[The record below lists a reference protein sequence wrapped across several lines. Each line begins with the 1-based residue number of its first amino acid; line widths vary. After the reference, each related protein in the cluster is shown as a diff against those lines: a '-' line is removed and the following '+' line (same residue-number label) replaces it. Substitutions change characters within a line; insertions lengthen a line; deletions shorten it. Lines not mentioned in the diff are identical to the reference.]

1 MELHKRKL
9 ARIYT
14 NLRGWRTKRKIVV
27 IESDDWGSIRMP
39 SKDVYNKCLKEGY
52 PVDKI
57 SFEKYDSLL
66 SEEDLE
72 VLFDLLI
79 SYKDM
84 KGNHPIIT
92 ANSMVANPDFEKI
105 KENNFKEYY
114 YELITDTFQ
123 KYPQHKNNFKLWRKG
138 MELKVFHPQYHGRE
152 HLNVSQFMS
161 ALQKGDK
168 DAHFGFSNNMPG
180 CIPLNPMSGRRGNSY
195 VVAMQYN
202 SLKDK
207 EDKLKIFTEGLDLF
221 DKLFG
226 YKSESIIPPN
236 FRWSPDYNKAV
247 YEKGVKYFQG
257 IHTMFEPS
265 PDGNKNIRHRYYQGK
280 KNLIGQVFSVRN
292 VTFEPSMFK
301 LRIKDPVDQC
311 LGEMNIAFAM
321 HKPAVITSHRINF
334 VGFIDIENR
343 NRNLV
348 MLNQILTKAL
358 KRWPD
363 IEFMTSDQLGKLMSG
378 EQS

>member
-1 MELHKRKL
+1 MELYKRNL

-39 SKDVYNKCLKEGY
+39 SKDVYNKCLTAGY

-105 KENNFKEYY
+105 KASEFKEYY
-114 YELITDTFQ
+114 YELITETFQ
-123 KYPQHKNNFKLWRKG
+123 KYPKHKNNFALWKKG
-138 MELKVFHPQYHGRE
+138 MEMKVFHPQYHGRE
-152 HLNVSQFMS
+152 HLNVSQFMT

-180 CIPLNPMSGRRGNSY
+180 CISLNPMPGKRGNAY

-202 SLKDK
+202 SLSDK
-207 EDKLKIFTEGLDLF
+207 QDKLNIYTEGLNLF
-221 DKLFG
+221 EKLFG
-226 YKSESIIPPN
+226 YKSESVIPPN
-236 FRWSPDYNKAV
+236 FRWSPDYNQAV

-265 PDGNKNIRHRYYQGK
+265 LEGNENIRHKYYMGK
-280 KNLIGQVFSVRN
+280 QNSIGQVFSVRN

-311 LGEMNIAFAM
+311 LSEMNIAFTM
-321 HKPAVITSHRINF
+321 HKPAVITTHRINF

-348 MLNQILTKAL
+348 MLNQILSSAL
-358 KRWPD
+358 RRWPN

-378 EQS
+378 EQL